1 MGERNQVSRQKTRA
15 HRTTA
20 AGNAIARPRA
30 KLRRGPREGACEA
43 DRSSVVGLVMAITLS
58 ITSRALLL
66 LGSLIQPI
74 LIIPAIKH
82 RINAQS
88 GFGLR
93 KSVGFTANRASLST
107 SRTVGLLETIPL
119 ILRLA
124 FSKGEQRE
132 RLVQQVIYVGTPG
145 SDRRRPSLAARG
157 AIFLALL
164 AMPRLASAQAVDV
177 VETPTDIFEPERG
190 AGIPLSGSVLLYN
203 TSVLQGV
210 YDSNIYNVDRN
221 RTNDTSALIQSEF
234 HLTTN
239 LARHELGV
247 RAGVTARKYSDTSA
261 ENSTTYHVDGHAHLD
276 LGDRIDVYARGGY
289 LRGIEIRGTAGDQFL
304 TDRPVRFD
312 DKYVEGSIERTGGI
326 LEAGLAGSF
335 TRRKYLNASVNDTS
349 IDLSF
354 RDAEIKKATLKA
366 SYRLSPVMRLYSEF
380 SVNDVTYDQNP
391 GVSRD
396 SSGYSA
402 LAGIHYEVSKLVDV
416 IAAVG
421 YIHQKFDA
429 PGTKAATGLNYRV
442 EATWTP
448 TPKWKL
454 TASGERFVDSSP
466 LSDIPAIVRSDFR
479 LKVQRALGDRMLVEA
494 GAVYTGE
501 DYRGLSGTDRR
512 YTGYGNVQ
520 YRITRNIS
528 AVVEGGYRKQS
539 GGASGR
545 SYSGASVSA
554 GIRVA
559 L

>member
-1 MGERNQVSRQKTRA
+1 M
-15 HRTTA
+15 
-20 AGNAIARPRA
+20 
-30 KLRRGPREGACEA
+30 
-43 DRSSVVGLVMAITLS
+43 
-58 ITSRALLL
+58 
-66 LGSLIQPI
+66 IQPI

-82 RINAQS
+82 GFNAQR
-88 GFGLR
+88 GKEFR
-93 KSVGFTANRASLST
+93 KSTGFATNRTPIST
-107 SRTVGLLETIPL
+107 SRTVDLLEIAPL

-132 RLVQQVIYVGTPG
+132 RLVQHVIYVGMPQDNR
-145 SDRRRPSLAARG
+145 SRPSLAARG
-157 AIFLALL
+157 AIFLALF
-164 AMPRLASAQAVDV
+164 AMPRVASAQAVDV

-190 AGIPLSGSVLLYN
+190 AGIPISGSLFLYN
-203 TSVLQGV
+203 TSALQGI
-210 YDSNIYNVDRN
+210 YDSNIYNVEQN
-221 RTNDTSALIQSEF
+221 RTNDTSALLQSEF

-239 LARHELGV
+239 LARHEVGV
-247 RAGVTARKYSDTSA
+247 RAGVTTRKYSDTSA

-312 DKYVEGSIERTGGI
+312 DKYIEGSIERTGGI

-335 TRRKYLNASVNDTS
+335 TRRKYLNASINDTS

-380 SVNDVTYDQNP
+380 SVNDVTYDQNL

-396 SSGYSA
+396 SKGYSA